1 MWILT
6 VNSPWSEPREYT
18 LKAGKTT
25 LGRHPGN
32 DIVISD
38 ESASRLHA
46 EIEFDVAGNAV
57 SVRDLGSTNGTY
69 LSHERLIEVRR
80 LRPGDELRIGQ
91 HRLAL
96 TFRDPSA
103 LGPTAPL
110 TGTQPV
116 TRDLLL
122 QAVDQHALVL
132 YEVTSRL
139 NTILDL
145 DMALNEVGRL
155 AQAALGAEQCV
166 VLPVNRFDQ
175 LDHLAIPSNYI
186 RQAIEQRAILARPD
200 LAAEPGHAPPE
211 VDDDD
216 GPPVRALLCVPGTIN
231 NEVLALLYAY
241 RRGDTPRPFE
251 QHAVNLAVGISHQA
265 ALTVQ
270 RTQLLERARQ
280 MEQLAIVDELTGLY
294 NRRRFFE
301 QSQFE
306 FHRAQR
312 YQRPLSVL
320 MLDVA
325 GLKQTNGRYGHAAGD
340 EVLRAVARACKR
352 SLRESQFVGRYGGD
366 EFVVLLPECDPSAA
380 QKVAERLRAHVSK
393 LAVAFDSQT
402 GALRPRI
409 DIGAATLTPEIP
421 DLPALVQKA
430 EAELAEIKR
439 AAL

>member
-1 MWILT
+1 MWIIT
-6 VNSPWSEPREYT
+6 VNSPWSEPRDYT
-18 LKAGKTT
+18 LKTGKTT

-46 EIEFDVAGNAV
+46 EIEYDVSGNV
-57 SVRDLGSTNGTY
+57 VLVRDLGSTNGTY
-69 LSHERLIEVRR
+69 LSHERLTEARR

-96 TFRDPSA
+96 FFRDPSA
-103 LGPTAPL
+103 LGATAPL

-139 NTILDL
+139 NTIIDL
-145 DMALNEVGRL
+145 DMALGEVGRL
-155 AQAALGAEQCV
+155 AQAALGAEHCV
-166 VLPVNRFDQ
+166 VLPATRLSE
-175 LDHLAIPSNYI
+175 LDKLSFSSYA
-186 RQAIEQRAILARPD
+186 RQSLEQRAILARPD
-200 LAAEPGHAPPE
+200 LAAEDAHNTLTTS
-211 VDDDD
+211 
-216 GPPVRALLCVPGTIN
+216 GPPIRALLCVPGTVN
-231 NEVLALLYAY
+231 NEVLAFLYAY
-241 RRGDTPRPFE
+241 RRGEEPRPFD
-251 QHAVNLAVGISHQA
+251 QYAVNLAVGISHQA

-270 RTQLLERARQ
+270 RSQLLARARQ

-294 NRRRFFE
+294 NRRHFFE

-325 GLKQTNGRYGHAAGD
+325 GLKQTNSHYGHAAGD
-340 EVLRAVARACKR
+340 EILRAVARACKR

-366 EFVVLLPECDPSAA
+366 EFVVLLPECDPAA
-380 QKVAERLRAHVSK
+380 AERVAERLRAHVGK
-393 LAVAFDSQT
+393 LAVAVDSQT
-402 GALRPRI
+402 GPLAPRI
-409 DIGAATLTPEIP
+409 DIGIATLSPTAA
-421 DLPALVQKA
+421 DLPALVDQA
-430 EAELAEIKR
+430 EANLAVVKR

>member
-1 MWILT
+1 MWIVT
-6 VNSPWSEPREYT
+6 VNSPWSEPRDYT

-46 EIEFDVAGNAV
+46 ELEFDVASNTV
-57 SVRDLGSTNGTY
+57 LVRDLGSTNGTY
-69 LSHERLIEVRR
+69 LSHERLVDIRR
-80 LRPGDELRIGQ
+80 LRQGDELRIGQ
-91 HRLAL
+91 HRLTL
-96 TFRDPSA
+96 SFRDPSA
-103 LGPTAPL
+103 LGSTAPL
-110 TGTQPV
+110 TGSQPV

-155 AQAALGAEQCV
+155 AQAALGAEHCA
-166 VLPVNRFDQ
+166 VLPLTRFDQ
-175 LDHLAIPSNYI
+175 LEHMAFPGSYA
-186 RQAIEQRAILARPD
+186 RQAIEQRSILTRPD
-200 LAAEPGHAPPE
+200 LEAEIPHREADTDSPPI
-211 VDDDD
+211 
-216 GPPVRALLCVPGTIN
+216 RALMCVPGTVN
-231 NEVLALLYAY
+231 NEVLAILIAY
-241 RRGDTPRPFE
+241 RRGDAPRPFE
-251 QHAVNLAVGISHQA
+251 QYAVNLAVGISHQA

-294 NRRRFFE
+294 NRRHFFE

-325 GLKQTNGRYGHAAGD
+325 GLRQTNSRYGHTAGD

-366 EFVVLLPECDPSAA
+366 EFVVLLPECDPAA
-380 QKVAERLRAHVSK
+380 ALKVADRLRAHVGK
-393 LAVAFDSQT
+393 LAVAVDSED
-402 GALRPRI
+402 GALTPRI
-409 DIGAATLTPEIP
+409 DIGSATLSSDTP
-421 DLPALVQKA
+421 DLPALVQRA
-430 EAELAEIKR
+430 EANLAQIKP